1 MTAFASPIPK
11 PPAFAARLPF
21 YYGWVNLVVAALAMV
36 GTLPGRTQGLGLITE
51 SLLGDLK
58 LDRVAFAQIN
68 LVATLLGA
76 LACLGFGRLIDRFGS
91 RAVLTALALGLGGV
105 VLGMARV
112 STVAWLIVAI
122 TLTRA
127 LGQSALSVASLSV
140 VPQWFSRRL
149 PLAMALYTVVLSMG
163 FMAAFPWLGYVV
175 EQQGWRVAW
184 NGIGWALLL
193 GLAPLAWIFVR
204 RSPESCG
211 LEVDGPASSTA
222 TEAANVSFTLG
233 ETLRTPAFWA
243 FGLGSALYGLV
254 ASGVGLFNE
263 SILAERGFAASAYH
277 TTLAVTALTALLGNF
292 LGGWLSDR
300 WPLNRLMALALALL
314 AGGLIALP
322 HLSSMAGLLAQAVVM
337 GLAGGFVTV
346 LFFAVWVRLYGR
358 AHLGLI
364 QGAAQTLTVVASAV
378 GPLLLAEVVKATGS
392 YAMAFRTLALIVAAV
407 AIWATF
413 VKKPVIGPAA
423 SADQSLT
430 H

>member
-1 MTAFASPIPK
+1 MTAVASPIPK
-11 PPAFAARLPF
+11 PPAFATRLPF

-51 SLLGDLK
+51 SLLADLK

-105 VLGMARV
+105 VLGMGRV
-112 STVAWLIVAI
+112 ATVAWLIVAI

-140 VPQWFSRRL
+140 VPQWFARRL

-163 FMAAFPWLGYVV
+163 FMAAFPWVGDVV
-175 EQQGWRVAW
+175 QKQGWRVAW

-193 GLAPLAWIFVR
+193 GLAPLAWILVR

-211 LEVDGPASSTA
+211 LEVDGPTPASA
-222 TEAANVSFTLG
+222 REAAVTSATLR
-233 ETLRTPAFWA
+233 EALRTPAFWA

-292 LGGWLSDR
+292 LGGWLADR
-300 WPLNRLMALALALL
+300 WSLNRLMALALALL
-314 AGGLIALP
+314 AGGLITLP
-322 HLSSMAGLLAQAVVM
+322 HLSSMAGLMAQAVVM

-358 AHLGLI
+358 DHLGLI

-392 YAMAFRTLALIVAAV
+392 YAMAFRTLALVVAAV
-407 AIWATF
+407 AIWTTL
-413 VKKPVIGPAA
+413 VKKPVIGSAPPAT
-423 SADQSLT
+423 D

>member
-1 MTAFASPIPK
+1 
-11 PPAFAARLPF
+11 
-21 YYGWVNLVVAALAMV
+21 MV

-149 PLAMALYTVVLSMG
+149 PLAMAFYTVVLSMG
-163 FMAAFPWLGYVV
+163 FMAAFPWVGYVV
-175 EQQGWRVAW
+175 QQQGWRVAW

-222 TEAANVSFTLG
+222 AMVS
-233 ETLRTPAFWA
+233 
-243 FGLGSALYGLV
+243 
-254 ASGVGLFNE
+254 
-263 SILAERGFAASAYH
+263 
-277 TTLAVTALTALLGNF
+277 
-292 LGGWLSDR
+292 
-300 WPLNRLMALALALL
+300 NRL
-314 AGGLIALP
+314 
-322 HLSSMAGLLAQAVVM
+322 SSGK
-337 GLAGGFVTV
+337 
-346 LFFAVWVRLYGR
+346 
-358 AHLGLI
+358 I
-364 QGAAQTLTVVASAV
+364 ISC
-378 GPLLLAEVVKATGS
+378 S
-392 YAMAFRTLALIVAAV
+392 VAAM
-407 AIWATF
+407 
-413 VKKPVIGPAA
+413 
-423 SADQSLT
+423 S
-430 H
+430 

>member
-1 MTAFASPIPK
+1 MTAVASPIPK
-11 PPAFAARLPF
+11 PPAFATRLPF

-76 LACLGFGRLIDRFGS
+76 IACLGFGRLIDRFGS

-105 VLGMARV
+105 VLGMGRV
-112 STVAWLIVAI
+112 STVAWLVVAI

-140 VPQWFSRRL
+140 VPQWFARRL
-149 PLAMALYTVVLSMG
+149 PLAMALYTVVLSIG
-163 FMAAFPWLGYVV
+163 FMAAFPWVGHVV
-175 EQQGWRVAW
+175 QQQGWRVAW

-211 LEVDGPASSTA
+211 MEVDGPASSTA
-222 TEAANVSFTLG
+222 TEATTVSFTLG

-277 TTLAVTALTALLGNF
+277 TTLAVTALTGLLGNF

-314 AGGLIALP
+314 AGCLIALP
-322 HLSSMAGLLAQAVVM
+322 HLSSMAGLMAQAVVM
-337 GLAGGFVTV
+337 GLAGGFVMV

-358 AHLGLI
+358 DHLGLI

-392 YAMAFRTLALIVAAV
+392 YAMAFRTLALVVAAV
-407 AIWATF
+407 AVWTTL
-413 VKKPVIGPAA
+413 VKKPVIAQPT
-423 SADQSLT
+423 LT

>member
-1 MTAFASPIPK
+1 MTAVASPIPK
-11 PPAFAARLPF
+11 PPAFATRLPF

-51 SLLGDLK
+51 SLLADLK
-58 LDRVAFAQIN
+58 LGRVAFAQIN

-105 VLGMARV
+105 VLGMGRV
-112 STVAWLIVAI
+112 STVAWLIGAI

-140 VPQWFSRRL
+140 VPQWFARRL

-163 FMAAFPWLGYVV
+163 FMAAFPWVGNVV
-175 EQQGWRVAW
+175 QKQGWRVAW

-211 LEVDGPASSTA
+211 LEVDGPTPASAKEA
-222 TEAANVSFTLG
+222 TVASATLREA
-233 ETLRTPAFWA
+233 LRTPAFWA

-292 LGGWLSDR
+292 LGGWLADR
-300 WPLNRLMALALALL
+300 WSLNRLMALALALL
-314 AGGLIALP
+314 AGGLITLP
-322 HLSSMAGLLAQAVVM
+322 HLSSMAGLMAQAVVM

-358 AHLGLI
+358 DHLGLI

-407 AIWATF
+407 AVWTTL
-413 VKKPVIGPAA
+413 VKQPVIG
-423 SADQSLT
+423 SAHQQTD

>member
-1 MTAFASPIPK
+1 MTAVASPIPK
-11 PPAFAARLPF
+11 PPAFATRLPF

-51 SLLGDLK
+51 PLLADLK
-58 LDRVAFAQIN
+58 LDRVGFAQIN

-91 RAVLTALALGLGGV
+91 RLVLTSLALGLGGV
-105 VLGMARV
+105 VLGMGRV
-112 STVAWLIVAI
+112 TTFAWLAVAI

-140 VPQWFSRRL
+140 VPQWFTRRL

-163 FMAAFPWLGYVV
+163 FMMAFPIVGEVIV
-175 EQQGWRVAW
+175 KQGWRVAW
-184 NGIGWALLL
+184 SGIGWALLL
-193 GLAPLAWIFVR
+193 GLAPLAWLLVR
-204 RSPESCG
+204 HRPEDCG
-211 LEVDGPASSTA
+211 LELDGPASGTA
-222 TEAANVSFTLG
+222 TETDVASFTLG
-233 ETLRTPAFWA
+233 EALSTPAFWA

-277 TTLAVTALTALLGNF
+277 TTLAVTALTALVGNF
-292 LGGWLSDR
+292 FGGWLAGR
-300 WPLNRLMALALALL
+300 WPLTRLMALALALL
-314 AGGLIALP
+314 TGGLITLP
-322 HLSSMAGLLAQAVVM
+322 HLQTMAGLMAQAVVM

-346 LFFAVWVRLYGR
+346 LFFTVWGRLYGR
-358 AHLGLI
+358 EHLGLI

-392 YAMAFRTLALIVAAV
+392 YAMGFRALALVVAAV
-407 AIWATF
+407 AFWTAL
-413 VKKPVIGPAA
+413 VRKPVLPP
-423 SADQSLT
+423 LT
-430 H
+430 

>member
-1 MTAFASPIPK
+1 MTAVASPIPK
-11 PPAFAARLPF
+11 PPAFATRLPF

-51 SLLGDLK
+51 PLLADLK
-58 LDRVAFAQIN
+58 LDRVGFAQIN

-76 LACLGFGRLIDRFGS
+76 LACLGFGRLIDRVGS
-91 RAVLTALALGLGGV
+91 RVVLTALALGLGGV
-105 VLGMARV
+105 VLGMGRV
-112 STVAWLIVAI
+112 TTVAWLALAI

-140 VPQWFSRRL
+140 VPQWFTRRL

-163 FMAAFPWLGYVV
+163 FMVAFPVV
-175 EQQGWRVAW
+175 GDIVLKQGWRVAW

-193 GLAPLAWIFVR
+193 GLAPLAWLLVR
-204 RSPESCG
+204 RSPEACG
-211 LEVDGPASSTA
+211 MEVDGPAPASA
-222 TEAANVSFTLG
+222 TEAPTASFTLD

-243 FGLGSALYGLV
+243 FGIGSALYGLV

-277 TTLAVTALTALLGNF
+277 TTLAITALTALLGNF
-292 LGGWLSDR
+292 LGGWLAGR
-300 WPLNRLMALALALL
+300 WPLGRLMALALALL
-314 AGGLIALP
+314 AGGLITLP
-322 HLSSMAGLLAQAVVM
+322 HLQTMTGLMAQAVVM

-346 LFFAVWVRLYGR
+346 LFFTVWGRLYGR
-358 AHLGLI
+358 EHLGLI

-392 YAMAFRTLALIVAAV
+392 YAMAFRTLAVVVAAV
-407 AIWATF
+407 AVWTAL
-413 VKKPVIGPAA
+413 VRKPVLGLVLGPK
-423 SADQSLT
+423 S
-430 H
+430 